1 MARFRTIEENVHY
14 LSELVA
20 AIGRPEDEKLWEEYS
35 TDGKSGIVCYIESQL
50 NGLLENIQVGRITI
64 KNFQAEDAEKL
75 CKVLECESI
84 NRELCNKI
92 YHQIHSQWNL
102 CCDFCYSRGE
112 KGAWIARSHFSRRR
126 RCPAAPHCSAR
137 PQTPPIPRR
146 R

>member
-92 YHQIHSQWNL
+92 YHQIYGGDERSRNFD
-102 CCDFCYSRGE
+102 CDSL
-112 KGAWIARSHFSRRR
+112 A
-126 RCPAAPHCSAR
+126 
-137 PQTPPIPRR
+137 TL
-146 R
+146 